1 MVAMVVVV
9 VEREGE
15 IVIDKPTGKDR
26 AEEIEIEALCR
37 RNNSAAKEGED
48 HDDDFNWR

>member
-1 MVAMVVVV
+1 MVVVVV
-9 VEREGE
+9 VERE
-15 IVIDKPTGKDR
+15 IVIDKPTDKDR
-26 AEEIEIEALCR
+26 AEEIEIEDGRR